1 MKKIIIYTDIFRY
14 GSWIADNMAIMKHI
28 LSYQLKKVGF
38 DNVITL
44 NETGFCIKHF
54 FVLNKNIQSID
65 EYKKLS
71 KTQIENLWINLN
83 TQSIHKDACDYFCS
97 FFKSISCRTC
107 F

>member
-1 MKKIIIYTDIFRY
+1 MNRDEISIEIKDYIKSVI
-14 GSWIADNMAIMKHI
+14 NK
-28 LSYQLKKVGF
+28 LKKNIIF
-38 DNVITL
+38 T
-44 NETGFCIKHF
+44 
-54 FVLNKNIQSID
+54 KNIAI
-65 EYKKLS
+65 YKKLS